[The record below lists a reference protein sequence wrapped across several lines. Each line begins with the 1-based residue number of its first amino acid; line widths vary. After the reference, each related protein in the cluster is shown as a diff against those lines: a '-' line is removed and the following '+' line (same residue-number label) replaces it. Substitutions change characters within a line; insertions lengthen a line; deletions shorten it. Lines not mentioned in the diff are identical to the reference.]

1 MSTPTAAALIGFIAW
16 SLALLV
22 LMEALR
28 TRLVL
33 TGRIAANAFTPDNA
47 TLSPFMQRL
56 SRAHANCLEG
66 LPIFG
71 GLMLAALAMGRAY
84 VTDPLAY
91 VLLGARM
98 VQSLIHLAST
108 SPAAVTVRFCFFAVQ
123 MMIAAW
129 WCLALAMS

>member
-91 VLLGARM
+91 VLLGARI